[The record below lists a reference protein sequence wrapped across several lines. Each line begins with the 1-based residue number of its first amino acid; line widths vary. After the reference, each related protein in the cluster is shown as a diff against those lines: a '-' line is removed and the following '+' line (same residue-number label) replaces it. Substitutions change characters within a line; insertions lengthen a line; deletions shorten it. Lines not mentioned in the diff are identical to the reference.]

1 MLHVKL
7 RSAADAQAARK
18 NIGMLRIK
26 TMQET
31 KEMVELKDGEGG
43 IDERSDGREDR
54 REGTQKIV

>member
-1 MLHVKL
+1 MLHMKL
-7 RSAADAQAARK
+7 RSAPDAQAARK
-18 NIGMLRIK
+18 NIGMLRMK

-31 KEMVELKDGEGG
+31 KEMVKDGEGG

>member
-1 MLHVKL
+1 
-7 RSAADAQAARK
+7 
-18 NIGMLRIK
+18 
-26 TMQET
+26 MQET